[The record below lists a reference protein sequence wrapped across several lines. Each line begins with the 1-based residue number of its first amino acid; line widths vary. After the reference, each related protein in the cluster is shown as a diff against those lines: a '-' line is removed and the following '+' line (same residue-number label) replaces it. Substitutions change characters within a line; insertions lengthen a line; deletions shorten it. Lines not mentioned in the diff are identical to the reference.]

1 MTLEKQKLRNIE
13 VSGLF
18 FSGWQPEMGCA
29 IVDRLGENKGKI
41 NSRNGS
47 INVWEKERK
56 EKREI

>member
-18 FSGWQPEMGCA
+18 FSGRQPEMGCA

-41 NSRNGS
+41 NSKNGR
-47 INVWEKERK
+47 INV
-56 EKREI
+56 